1 MQDFKKKL
9 KTGIRKLGGAG
20 AFTGILLC
28 ILLFLSQGVVR
39 LVKEDAGLLL
49 EGNKSIAGIQGEKE
63 HTIDLLVVGDSES
76 YTTVSPMQLWQEQ
89 GITAYVCGKP
99 GQKIQESYYALKTA
113 FKTQSP
119 KVVLL
124 ETNVIYRYKGDMA
137 GIQTLL
143 SELRSYYFPIFRF
156 HDVWKPLL
164 TGERYQGE
172 AYKGFRIRTG
182 VKPYRE
188 GSYMKET
195 TEQKKIEKMNL
206 HYMEKIIKLCR
217 ENGADLLLYSGP
229 SPVNYNF
236 RKHNGLAAFAKEKGL
251 TYLDLNLEELGINWE
266 TDTTDKGDHL
276 NLSGAEKVTR
286 HLGKFLAESRE
297 LPDRRGMEGFE
308 EWDENAEK
316 FAEEAGP
323 KLLKIRSGTA
333 KKG

>member
-1 MQDFKKKL
+1 M
-9 KTGIRKLGGAG
+9 
-20 AFTGILLC
+20 
-28 ILLFLSQGVVR
+28 
-39 LVKEDAGLLL
+39 
-49 EGNKSIAGIQGEKE
+49 
-63 HTIDLLVVGDSES
+63 
-76 YTTVSPMQLWQEQ
+76 
-89 GITAYVCGKP
+89 
-99 GQKIQESYYALKTA
+99 
-113 FKTQSP
+113 
-119 KVVLL
+119 VLL